1 MNANPV
7 AILLRHGLLLL
18 GTALLLGLLSGAWG
32 WSLALCLAGYLAWL
46 LRDLLRLQR
55 WLESAKQ
62 HDEVPEARGLW
73 EALYDR
79 IYLLQRRN
87 RESRE
92 RLQAVIDRAQ
102 QSTTALQDAVVMLD
116 RDGNLEWWNPSGS
129 RLLGLKSPQDAGQ
142 PVINLVRHPRFKE
155 YFERKDFR
163 EPLSLRSPVDPSLHL
178 QIVITLYG
186 QREHLMVVRDVTRMQ
201 QLEQMRKDFVANV
214 SHELRTPLTV
224 ISGYLETL
232 LDYDGALETRWV
244 RPMRQMQEQA
254 ARMSH
259 LLDDLLLLARLEA
272 TDYPAENQP
281 VAIERLL
288 QSIRTD
294 ALALSGGRG
303 HRIVLDVDASLLL
316 KGCSTELRSA
326 FSNLVFNAVKYTP
339 DGGDVRI
346 RWWGD
351 EQGAHLSVQDNGIGI
366 EAKHLPRLTERFY
379 RVDAS
384 RAANTGGT
392 GLGLAIVKHV
402 LLRHRGRLEIASQPG
417 HGSVFTCH
425 FPTTQWVREAAASPA
440 D

>member
-1 MNANPV
+1 VNTNP
-7 AILLRHGLLLL
+7 AALLLRHGLILL
-18 GTALLLGLLSGAWG
+18 GAALLLGLLSGAWG
-32 WSLALCLAGYLAWL
+32 WSLALCLAAYLAWV

-55 WLESAKQ
+55 WLESATPR
-62 HDEVPEARGLW
+62 DEVPEARGLW

-102 QSTTALQDAVVMLD
+102 QSTAALQDAVVMLD
-116 RDGNLEWWNPSGS
+116 RDGNLEWWNPAGS
-129 RLLGLKSPQDAGQ
+129 RLLGLQTPQDSGQ

-163 EPLSLRSPVDPSLHL
+163 EPLSLRSPVDANLHL
-178 QIVITLYG
+178 QIFITLYG
-186 QREHLMVVRDVTRMQ
+186 QRDHLMVVRDVTRMQ

-232 LDYDGALETRWV
+232 LDHDAPAPRWQ
-244 RPMRQMQEQA
+244 RPMQQMQQQA
-254 ARMSH
+254 TRMSH

-272 TDYPAENQP
+272 TDYPAESQP
-281 VAIERLL
+281 VAIERVL
-288 QSIRTD
+288 QMIRAD
-294 ALALSGGRG
+294 ALALSGTRG
-303 HRIVLDVDASLLL
+303 HRVELEIEAGLLL
-316 KGCSTELRSA
+316 KGCDSELRSA

-339 DGGDVRI
+339 DGGDVRV
-346 RWWGD
+346 RWWSD
-351 EQGAHLSVQDNGIGI
+351 EQGAHLAVRDNGLGI

-384 RAANTGGT
+384 RAADTGGT

-402 LLRHRGRLEIASQPG
+402 LLRHRGRLEIVSQPG
-417 HGSVFTCH
+417 QGSTFTCH
-425 FPTTQWVREAAASPA
+425 FPTTLCVRYAAQGAT

>member
-1 MNANPV
+1 MNANPA

-18 GTALLLGLLSGAWG
+18 AVSLPLGWLLGSWG
-32 WSLALCLAGYLAWL
+32 WSLAICLAAYLTWL
-46 LRDLLRLQR
+46 LHDLLRLQR
-55 WLESAKQ
+55 WLESAAPG
-62 HDEVPEARGLW
+62 DEVPEANGLW

-87 RESRE
+87 REGRE

-102 QSTTALQDAVVMLD
+102 QSTAALQDAVVMLD
-116 RDGNLEWWNPSGS
+116 RDGNLEWWNPAGS
-129 RLLGLKSPQDAGQ
+129 RLLGLKPGQDLGQ

-155 YFERKDFR
+155 YFERKDFH
-163 EPLSLRSPVDPSLHL
+163 EPLSLRAPADPNQHL
-178 QIVITLYG
+178 QIFITLYG
-186 QREHLMVVRDVTRMQ
+186 QREHLMLVRDVTRMQ

-232 LDYDGALETRWV
+232 LDHTDSLAPGWL
-244 RPMRQMQEQA
+244 RPMQQMQQQA
-254 ARMSH
+254 LRMSH

-272 TDYPAENQP
+272 TDYPADNQP
-281 VAIERLL
+281 VAVARLL
-288 QSIRTD
+288 QVIRTD
-294 ALALSGGRG
+294 AVALSGGHG
-303 HRIVLDVDASLLL
+303 HRIELEVEPDLLL
-316 KGCSTELRSA
+316 KGCDSELRSA

-339 DGGDVRI
+339 DGGQVRI

-351 EQGAHLSVQDNGIGI
+351 EQGAHLAVTDNGIGI
-366 EAKHLPRLTERFY
+366 EAKHIPRLTERFY

-384 RAANTGGT
+384 RAASTGGT

-402 LLRHRGRLEIASQPG
+402 LLRHRGRLEIVSQPG
-417 HGSVFTCH
+417 QGSTFTCH
-425 FPTTQWVREAAASPA
+425 FPPAQRVRQVVENAT